1 MFLRIETLPE
11 TLVVGKSMEMSFVNN
26 LTQQLWQSVM
36 PRRSE
41 IKDRINEELISL
53 QLYPAEFSF
62 ERFDPTLNFVKWAC
76 AAVEMIDVLPEG
88 METMTIET
96 GLYAVFKHQGLPSE
110 APKTFGYIFGEWLPN
125 SQYLLDN
132 RPHFEVLGEK
142 YKNNHP
148 DSEEEFWIPIK
159 EKTTIS

>member
-26 LTQQLWQSVM
+26 LTQQLWRSVM

-41 IKDRINEELISL
+41 IKDRINEDLISL

-96 GLYAVFKHQGLPSE
+96 GLYAVFKHRGV
-110 APKTFGYIFGEWLPN
+110 AK
-125 SQYLLDN
+125 
-132 RPHFEVLGEK
+132 
-142 YKNNHP
+142 
-148 DSEEEFWIPIK
+148 
-159 EKTTIS
+159 